1 MSTVKAVLK
10 AQPRTVVGKQVKQ
23 LRRDGLVPGII
34 YGRQE
39 PVIVQLNALE
49 LHLALRGAGDNDLF
63 NLEVSGKNYSVLA
76 RDVQRHAT
84 RRDLIHVDFLE
95 VSMDQIIESEAE
107 LHFVGKSPIAVLG
120 RISHLVHTIA
130 ISAKPNDLV
139 STIEVDEALIS
150 DVNTANT
157 IYVRDIPVPAGVTI
171 LSDPDLAVAKFE
183 YLAQEGT
190 GEGGEAAA

>member
-63 NLEVSGKNYSVLA
+63 NLEVAGKNYSVLA

-107 LHFVGKSPIAVLG
+107 LHFVGKSPVASFG
-120 RISHLVHTIA
+120 RISHLVHMIE

-183 YLAQEGT
+183 YLAQEGS
-190 GEGGEAAA
+190 GEEAAA